1 MKTSNVILG
10 VLAGA
15 AIGALIGVM
24 YAPDKGTH
32 TRKKL
37 RRKGEDMVGDLK
49 QKAHD
54 LTEKANEL
62 THKAAR
68 LMEKVN
74 SSVDHAKHEAHDMA
88 ENAKKKF
95 SDSNTEKLR

>member
-1 MKTSNVILG
+1 MKKSNVVLG

-15 AIGALIGVM
+15 AIGALLGIL
-24 YAPDKGTH
+24 YAPDKGTN

-37 RRKGEDMVGDLK
+37 RRKGEDVVEDLK
-49 QKAHD
+49 AKAHN

-62 THKAAR
+62 TLKATR

-74 SSVDHAKHEAHDMA
+74 SSVDRAKIEAND
-88 ENAKKKF
+88 E
-95 SDSNTEKLR
+95 T

>member
-1 MKTSNVILG
+1 MKKSNVVLG

-15 AIGALIGVM
+15 AVGALLGILF
-24 YAPDKGTH
+24 APDKGTN

-49 QKAHD
+49 VKAHN
-54 LTEKANEL
+54 LSEKANEL
-62 THKAAR
+62 TLKATR

-74 SSVDHAKHEAHDMA
+74 SSVDRAKVEANDLA
-88 ENAKKKF
+88 ETAKKKF
-95 SDSNTEKLR
+95 SDLKHRES

>member
-1 MKTSNVILG
+1 MKKSNVVLG

-15 AIGALIGVM
+15 AIGALLGVL
-24 YAPDKGTH
+24 YAPDKGTN

-37 RRKGEDMVGDLK
+37 RRKGEDVVEDLK
-49 QKAHD
+49 VKAHH

-62 THKAAR
+62 TLKATR

-74 SSVDHAKHEAHDMA
+74 SSVDHAKVEANDLA
-88 ENAKKKF
+88 EIAKKKF
-95 SDSNTEKLR
+95 SDLKHS

>member
-1 MKTSNVILG
+1 MKKSNVVLG

-15 AIGALIGVM
+15 AIGALLGIM
-24 YAPDKGTH
+24 YAPDKGSN

-37 RRKGEDMVGDLK
+37 RRKGEDVVEDLK
-49 QKAHD
+49 VKAHN

-62 THKAAR
+62 TLKATR

-74 SSVDHAKHEAHDMA
+74 SSVDRAKIEANDLA
-88 ENAKKKF
+88 ETAKKKF
-95 SDSNTEKLR
+95 SEMKHS

>member
-1 MKTSNVILG
+1 MKNSNVILG
-10 VLAGA
+10 IMAGA
-15 AIGALIGVM
+15 AIGALIGVL
-24 YAPDKGTH
+24 YAPEKGTD

-37 RRKGEDMVGDLK
+37 RRKGEVMVVDLK

-62 THKAAR
+62 TRKAAS

-74 SSVDHAKHEAHDMA
+74 SSVDHAKHEAHDFT
-88 ENAKKKF
+88 EKEKKKF
-95 SDSNTEKLR
+95 SDLKHRES

>member
-1 MKTSNVILG
+1 MKKSNVVLG

-15 AIGALIGVM
+15 AIGALLGILF
-24 YAPDKGTH
+24 APDKGTN

-37 RRKGEDMVGDLK
+37 RRKGEDVVEDLK
-49 QKAHD
+49 VKAHS

-62 THKAAR
+62 TLKATK

-74 SSVDHAKHEAHDMA
+74 SSVDRAKVEANDLA
-88 ENAKKKF
+88 EAAKRKF
-95 SDSNTEKLR
+95 SDIKHS

>member
-1 MKTSNVILG
+1 MKKSNVVLG

-15 AIGALIGVM
+15 AIGALLGILF
-24 YAPDKGTH
+24 APDIGTK

-37 RRKGEDMVGDLK
+37 YRKGEVIVGDLK
-49 QKAHD
+49 EKAHD

-62 THKAAR
+62 SRKATR

-74 SSVDHAKHEAHDMA
+74 SSVDHAKHEANDLA
-88 ENAKKKF
+88 ETAKKKF
-95 SDSNTEKLR
+95 SDLKHRES